1 MSGAVGG
8 LIRPVD
14 LPAHPFGF
22 HPHYLP
28 SPRCLFCHS
37 IPSHI
42 CGSARGHSTIVLFGP
57 ARCFG
62 TLHHRIQVGAPSC
75 CASHVASP
83 YLLARLPPRARI
95 PAHFLL
101 PPNISSPSP
110 LNSSIFRL
118 GRQFFAARAAFF
130 AKDTPNLT
138 ATIRFAGAQSQ
149 NIRSIPAFSA
159 QHHQWQAPANQ
170 LPALHDHR
178 RKNEKCRVP
187 STHDRTV

>member
-42 CGSARGHSTIVLFGP
+42 CGSAMGHSTAALFGP

-62 TLHHRIQVGAPSC
+62 TLHHRIEVGAPSC
-75 CASHVASP
+75 CTPHVASP

-101 PPNISSPSP
+101 PPQHLFSFAPEQFNFPPGPLVFRCPSCLFCQRHTKHDCNNTLCWRTISKYSLYSCILSPAPPMASP
-110 LNSSIFRL
+110 
-118 GRQFFAARAAFF
+118 RQPAAR
-130 AKDTPNLT
+130 TT
-138 ATIRFAGAQSQ
+138 
-149 NIRSIPAFSA
+149 
-159 QHHQWQAPANQ
+159 
-170 LPALHDHR
+170 
-178 RKNEKCRVP
+178 
-187 STHDRTV
+187 